1 MKRMIRIVSISVLIT
16 ALIFSC
22 SPQRR
27 LGSDRGIAPVSAG
40 SLHAFCDS
48 AKPIK
53 SLYIKG
59 IDAKIFLDNEEYNAK
74 LSIYYLP
81 DSLFLVSA
89 VNAGFEI
96 VRMGVSHDSTVYINR
111 LDKLVYVIRN
121 NHDTGASP
129 PVLFEDVER
138 LLNRTLLCDSGEVEK
153 RNEKTLLVD
162 RSTQD
167 IAKKIFYGL
176 PGPQIDKFEFFQKKT
191 GEYVVGEMNEGRK
204 IIIYSNYIVDDLTLQ
219 AEGGEVEYGRI
230 LNVNLTVNSKKYTIV
245 YL

>member
-1 MKRMIRIVSISVLIT
+1 MKRMIRIVSLSVLIT

-27 LGSDRGIAPVSAG
+27 LSSNQGIAPGSAG

-48 AKPIK
+48 VKPIK

-59 IDAKIFLDNEEYNAK
+59 IDAKILLDDKEYKAK
-74 LSIYYLP
+74 VSIYYLP

-121 NHDTGASP
+121 NDAGAAP
-129 PVLFEDVER
+129 PVLFEDLER
-138 LLNRTLLCDSGEVEK
+138 LLNRTLLCDSGEIEK
-153 RNEKTLLVD
+153 RNDNTLVVD

-176 PGPQIDKFEFFQKKT
+176 PGPQVNKFEFFQKKT

-204 IIIYSNYIVDDLTLQ
+204 IIIYSNYIVDDLTLH

-230 LNVNLTVNSKKYTIV
+230 LNVNLSVNNRKYTIV

>member
-1 MKRMIRIVSISVLIT
+1 MNRMIRILSGCGLII

-27 LGSDRGIAPVSAG
+27 LSGDRGIAAGSAG
-40 SLHAFCDS
+40 SLQAFCDS
-48 AKPIK
+48 VKPFK

-59 IDAKIFLDNEEYNAK
+59 IDAKIFLDDEEYK
-74 LSIYYLP
+74 TKVSVYYLP
-81 DSLFLVSA
+81 DSVFLVSA

-121 NHDTGASP
+121 NDIGAAP
-129 PVLFEDVER
+129 PVLFEDLEQ
-138 LLNRTLLCDSGEVEK
+138 LLNRALLCDSKEVE
-153 RNEKTLLVD
+153 RLGDSTLVVD
-162 RSTQD
+162 RSIQD
-167 IAKKIFYGL
+167 IAKRIFYKL
-176 PGPQIDKFEFFQKKT
+176 PGPQVNKFEFFQKKT
-191 GEYVVGEMNEGRK
+191 GEYVVGEMNDEKK

-219 AEGGEVEYGRI
+219 AEGGAVEYDRI
-230 LNVNLTVNSKKYTIV
+230 LNVNLSVNSRKYTIV